1 MIVLAAKFTG
11 KPERRLDLLELA
23 QSMLAPSRAEAGCLS
38 YNFYEQQ
45 FGSNEFFFFEE
56 WTDQP
61 TLDVHVQTPHFAN
74 FMKHFPDLITGKPSI
89 RVYDAASMKEL

>member
-11 KPERRLDLLELA
+11 KPDRRLDLLELA
-23 QSMLAPSRAEAGCLS
+23 QSMLAPSQAEAGCLS

-45 FGSNEFFFFEE
+45 PGSDEFLFFEE
-56 WTDQP
+56 WADQAA
-61 TLDVHVQTPHFAN
+61 LDAHFQTPHFAK
-74 FMKHFPDLITGKPSI
+74 FTKLFPDLITGKPSI